1 LFIHICSCC
10 HSLTHS
16 CLSNSHNTSRY
27 LTHSC
32 LSNSHH
38 TSLTHSYP
46 SNSHHTSRYFLNGFI
61 GGLAETGTT
70 IVLTNKFADRLAAV
84 TASIGTVA
92 GIGCLAGP
100 PLGGI
105 LYNIPSGGNAGDPWW
120 VNTHTHSH
128 LLFTCMPAT
137 LGGSTPTRIHIYC
150 SLVCRR
156 PLVGRHPHAFTSIV
170 HLYAHLFSQHTRALE
185 IRNSLARYHPPSLF
199 ACLGSTRPHPPHLRT
214 LSVGT
219 HQHTST
225 AMCQLT
231 CRQPSCHGNYL
242 PYLHHRSDVHTH
254 LHANC
259 HFHYCRRILCTHTHE
274 RLSCASR

>member
-1 LFIHICSCC
+1 VTVLICSFIHFCSSC

-16 CLSNSHNTSRY
+16 YLSNSHHTSRY
-27 LTHSC
+27 LTHSY

-38 TSLTHSYP
+38 TSRYLTHSYP

-120 VNTHTHSH
+120 VNTHTHLH
-128 LLFTCMPAT
+128 L
-137 LGGSTPTRIHIYC
+137 C
-150 SLVCRR
+150 SLVC
-156 PLVGRHPHAFTSIV
+156 PLSN
-170 HLYAHLFSQHTRALE
+170 LFSQHTHALE
-185 IRNSLARYHPPSLF
+185 IHNSLARNHPPSHHPPSLF
-199 ACLGSTRPHPPHLRT
+199 ACLGSTRSHPLHLRT

-219 HQHTST
+219 STRPPQCANSLGVNHLATAIILTST
-225 AMCQLT
+225 TVLMSILT
-231 CRQPSCHGNYL
+231 FMRTATLITVVAFSARTRTSACHA
-242 PYLHHRSDVHTH
+242 H
-254 LHANC
+254 LVDIIFVC
-259 HFHYCRRILCTHTHE
+259 LFSLG
-274 RLSCASR
+274 RLRVRL